1 MVAKM
6 KQRIAI
12 RGRNLDEL
20 RNMLADYPV
29 VLVDESPDLVI
40 SHGGDGALLGAE
52 REFPGVPK
60 FPLRDLANNYPC
72 PDHAPAAMLKQA
84 LAGRLKRYDVTK
96 IQASVNDET
105 VVGLNDIC
113 LHRQNLASAVR
124 FRLFLNDDVYANQVV
139 GDGLVAAT
147 TFGSTGYYRSITN
160 SVFQTGLGLAF
171 SNTTDPIDHMVLKE
185 SCVVKLQ
192 ILRGPAMLVVDNDP
206 REIQLHTGDEIVLKK
221 AVSKAIILGL
231 NVLRCRECFRLRQK
245 LSNPN

>member
-1 MVAKM
+1 MVAIM

-12 RGRNLDEL
+12 RGRNLDDL
-20 RNMLADYPV
+20 RAMLTAHPV
-29 VLVDESPDLVI
+29 TLVDDNPDLVI

-60 FPLRDLANNYPC
+60 FPLRDLAHNYPC
-72 PDHAPAAMLKQA
+72 PEHDPRIMLNQA
-84 LAGRLKRYDVTK
+84 LAGELKSYEVSK
-96 IQASVNDET
+96 IQACVNDET

-124 FRLFLNDDVYANQVV
+124 FRLFINDEVYANQVV

-160 SVFQTGLGLAF
+160 SIFQTGLGLAF

-185 SCVVKLQ
+185 SCVIKLQ
-192 ILRGPAMLVVDNDP
+192 IIRGPGIVVVDNDP
-206 REIQLHTGDEIVLKK
+206 KEIPVDTGDEIVLQK
-221 AVSKAIILGL
+221 AAAKAIILGL

-245 LSNPN
+245 FYNLN